1 METPPE
7 TPDAPLGDAGDD
19 AGEVIS
25 IRRIQVF
32 NLVLTAVGTLVG
44 LWLSRRFALGVLLGG
59 LVMAANFKV
68 MAAVLRSVFLKG
80 STSPVNVGL
89 YWVKF
94 AGLMLL
100 VGVLVVKFRVDAIG
114 LLCGLGAI
122 FIAITMEAVL
132 RLIGW

>member
-1 METPPE
+1 MRTPPE
-7 TPDAPLGDAGDD
+7 TPESPLGEPEED
-19 AGEVIS
+19 AGEPVS

-32 NLVLTAVGTLVG
+32 NLVLTAAGTLAG
-44 LWLSRRFALGVLLGG
+44 LAVSRRFGLGILLGG

-68 MAAVLRSVFLKG
+68 MAAVLQSVFGKG
-80 STSPVNVGL
+80 STNPVNIGL
-89 YWVKF
+89 YWAKF

-100 VGVLVVKFRVDAIG
+100 VGVLVVKFRVDPIG

-122 FIAITMEAVL
+122 FVAITAEAVF